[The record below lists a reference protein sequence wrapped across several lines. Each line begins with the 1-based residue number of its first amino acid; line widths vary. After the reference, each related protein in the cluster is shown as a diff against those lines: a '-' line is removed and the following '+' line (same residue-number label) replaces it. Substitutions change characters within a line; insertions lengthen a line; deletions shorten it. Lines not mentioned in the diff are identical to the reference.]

1 MSINLLVV
9 LVIWTDPIFGSMANV
24 YVCSHYYQNRAE
36 CAANQFRLS
45 VFFVALADWVV
56 FGLSP
61 SIATY
66 VGGLMIMIAFGL
78 LAKHTLGEKK
88 Q

>member
-1 MSINLLVV
+1 MDRSCFWIDGECVSV
-9 LVIWTDPIFGSMANV
+9 LPASRAPGSETDLN
-24 YVCSHYYQNRAE
+24 
-36 CAANQFRLS
+36 RLS

-66 VGGLMIMIAFGL
+66 AGGLMILIAFGL
-78 LAKHTLGEKK
+78 LTKHTLGEKTK
-88 Q
+88 K

>member
-1 MSINLLVV
+1 MCMCIVRRHDQVAIADDVN
-9 LVIWTDPIFGSMANV
+9 
-24 YVCSHYYQNRAE
+24 
-36 CAANQFRLS
+36 RLS

-66 VGGLMIMIAFGL
+66 VGGALIFVAFGL
-78 LAKHTLGEKK
+78 LTKETLGEKK
-88 Q
+88 H

>member
-1 MSINLLVV
+1 M
-9 LVIWTDPIFGSMANV
+9 
-24 YVCSHYYQNRAE
+24 NRDRRVADRH
-36 CAANQFRLS
+36 RLS

-66 VGGLMIMIAFGL
+66 AGGVMIIVAFGL
-78 LAKHTLGEKK
+78 LAKDTLGEKK
-88 Q
+88 H